1 MKDLNLFHFLGRYF
15 WALCICISAY
25 HYVVGMRSLASRDA
39 GDPRVSPAAIAL
51 RRWFAVAGALPW
63 AAMGWAIV
71 IGGVPNIWYFFR
83 PQDRNPYV
91 LTWFATVFAIAVYF
105 AFWVF
110 LLEGAQKVVVLQPF
124 EIRWHRTGFRG
135 NSQGTVELTVGR
147 VKLFAAVGPI
157 WIAAWIW
164 LVSLMDAPLPK

>member
-1 MKDLNLFHFLGRYF
+1 
-15 WALCICISAY
+15 
-25 HYVVGMRSLASRDA
+25 
-39 GDPRVSPAAIAL
+39 
-51 RRWFAVAGALPW
+51 
-63 AAMGWAIV
+63 
-71 IGGVPNIWYFFR
+71 
-83 PQDRNPYV
+83 V